1 MAASTAEAG
10 RGAAEHHIRASQW
23 YEDHGLAL
31 EAFHHA
37 AAAHDIE
44 RAERLIGSRQ
54 MPIHFRG
61 TVNTILDWLASLPRD
76 VRDARPSLWVRSAT
90 MSLVAGQTTGV
101 EESLQEAEAAL
112 QPADL
117 DDDTRDLLGQIACA
131 RATLALTRYDAETML
146 TQARRALEY
155 LHPDNLTFL
164 FAANWALAS
173 AYYLQGD
180 RAASARACMEGLS
193 ISQRSGELFSTML
206 ALSDLGQLQELETQ
220 LYRAAR
226 TYERVL
232 SMSGDHPQ
240 PNAGEVHLGLARIY
254 YEWNDLQVAE
264 QHGRRSLELA
274 RQYDRVIDRFVI
286 SEVFLARL
294 KLAQGDV
301 EGAAALLARVKQTVR
316 EKNFVQR
323 MPEVAAAQV
332 PVLLRQ
338 GDLAAAGHLAQTHS
352 LPLGQARVLLA
363 RGEPSAALAVLG
375 PLRQQMEAR
384 DWQDELLK
392 VMVLQAIALQADG
405 QKDQAL
411 QVLGKA
417 LALAEPGGF
426 VRIFVDEGPRI
437 LLSCG
442 CTHTAREVYYS

>member
-1 MAASTAEAG
+1 
-10 RGAAEHHIRASQW
+10 
-23 YEDHGLAL
+23 
-31 EAFHHA
+31 
-37 AAAHDIE
+37 
-44 RAERLIGSRQ
+44 
-54 MPIHFRG
+54 
-61 TVNTILDWLASLPRD
+61 
-76 VRDARPSLWVRSAT
+76 
-90 MSLVAGQTTGV
+90 
-101 EESLQEAEAAL
+101 
-112 QPADL
+112 
-117 DDDTRDLLGQIACA
+117 
-131 RATLALTRYDAETML
+131 ML

-155 LHPDNLTFL
+155 LHPDNLTFR

-316 EKNFVQR
+316 QKNFVQR

-363 RGEPSAALAVLG
+363 RENRPQPWRFWDRCASRWRPGTG
-375 PLRQQMEAR
+375 RMNCC
-384 DWQDELLK
+384 K
-392 VMVLQAIALQADG
+392 VMVLQAIALHGGWPEGSGA
-405 QKDQAL
+405 ASL
-411 QVLGKA
+411 LGKA

-442 CTHTAREVYYS
+442 CTHTALGGILLVDGASGPCCRERP